1 MNYKSQIPDS
11 SDNLAVQIYLE
22 DIARRADLHEGGE
35 GVRSI
40 LMNMYRYPDLTS
52 KKLAEKTFIN
62 VPAISAV
69 RGELVYDTIL
79 KNKANLSDQGA
90 IWVEEALGLVYD
102 VEFLSLLDNTPFD
115 SLKFPS
121 LPFPNLESLESEF
134 EQRPVPDFELDQSR
148 ATFNTALKRISLM
161 LKNGDLEG
169 RNILFIGDADATSL
183 FISHLGKV
191 ARKLTV
197 LDIDK
202 RVLNYLNRRS
212 CKEGRLPIECIY
224 HDLRNPLPLSLR
236 NQFEVCVTDPP
247 FTEPGAR
254 LFLERGLEGI
264 FRQISFNGK
273 SIFFKNRRFYL
284 NYAHKPPYEC
294 WKLNH
299 QLLNQGFSIQQYFPR
314 FNYYTGERL
323 VSLFSSLYYLYYLFP
338 EHKLN
343 FQSYSAPIYTHP
355 VQAPLKAAHWYAP
368 VLKKADIIAELIG
381 VPFNFLIDSK
391 YIEKSL
397 VQACYHASLEIKEL
411 IMSPITFNCIC
422 CIATLDQGLISL
434 QAWSERL
441 TLSLIIIVSNKT
453 TSSSLLSDL
462 KQYFPFQ
469 EVVLLDETK
478 KK

>member
-1 MNYKSQIPDS
+1 MNFDSQIPDS
-11 SDNLAVQIYLE
+11 SDYLAVQIYLE
-22 DIARRADLHEGGE
+22 QIAQRAELQEGGE
-35 GVRSI
+35 GVRNI
-40 LMNMYRYPDLTS
+40 LVNMFRYPNLTS

-69 RGELVYDTIL
+69 RGELVYDGVL
-79 KNKANLSDQGA
+79 KNKANFSGQGA
-90 IWVEEALGLVYD
+90 TWVEEALGLVYD
-102 VEFLSLLDNTPFD
+102 TEFFSLLDNTPFD
-115 SLKFPS
+115 SLEFPS
-121 LPFPNLESLESEF
+121 LPFLNFKTLESEF

-148 ATFNTALKRISLM
+148 ATLNTVLKRIFLM

-191 ARKLTV
+191 ARRLTV

-202 RVLNYLNRRS
+202 RVLNYLNKRS
-212 CKEGRLPIECIY
+212 CKEERLPIECIY

-247 FTEPGAR
+247 FTETGAR
-254 LFLERGLEGI
+254 LFLERGIEGI
-264 FRQISFNGK
+264 FRYTSFKGEK
-273 SIFFKNRRFYL
+273 IFFKNRRFYL
-284 NYAHKPPYEC
+284 NYAHKPPYKW
-294 WKLNH
+294 WKFNH

-343 FQSYSAPIYTHP
+343 FQSYSPPIYTRP
-355 VQAPLKAAHWYAP
+355 VQAPIKAAHWYAP

-381 VPFNFLIDSK
+381 VPFTYLIDSK

-397 VQACYHASLEIKEL
+397 VQACYHTSLEIKEL
-411 IMSPITFNCIC
+411 TLFPITFNCIC

-434 QAWSERL
+434 QAWPERL
-441 TLSLIIIVSNKT
+441 VLSLIIITRNKT
-453 TSSSLLSDL
+453 ASSDLLSDI
-462 KQYFPFQ
+462 KHFFPFQ

-478 KK
+478 K